1 MKLTGGSIYTLRATD
16 FTEDVN
22 LFVQNKSTGYE
33 DWSVNWGTETIQD
46 DGSFVFNP
54 SDETLLFDLSTDQ
67 FEDGKTYQFIVNPH
81 FYSFNSTSYSLI
93 AKSHSSLEEADKEIG
108 TGIISYDDVF
118 DSFFGDESNLGDFVK
133 IDKNDLMGLAKLS
146 EPTTDEVNTLKAELE
161 KELGA
166 KGQEISGNPIAFKSS
181 LKSSDGSTSSS
192 TVAVVV
198 TKDVPDT
205 VSDQV
210 SSENITELNNNEPAE
225 LTSTGSTEEFGAKE
239 VSELAND
246 TKDEAEDLTP
256 ISQPVDVSARQS
268 SGRLSGFLAE
278 SIPGNALQGE
288 DFNSNHAST
297 TPDLGLQR
305 IGIQLSDDIIAK
317 MNDPDETR
325 ELIWYRKPSN
335 GDAFIFKYDSTT
347 GTGALLEDSD
357 SDGKNDVMALYV
369 RDGGRGDD
377 DKQVNGEIVSPGGL
391 AFASLTAAAPDTTTT
406 TVINEDGVAV
416 EVETVLWKMDVDSD
430 GIINALADGLAITR
444 RHLEG
449 RLETDPVLNQLVSAS
464 GERTT
469 ETSVR
474 KYLDLG
480 IQTPDKVLDIDKS
493 GTFDTS
499 DLELIM
505 RQATGTFPSTSLSD
519 GFSNDSVTHA
529 DIITNLSSLIPNQ
542 QLT

>member
-1 MKLTGGSIYTLRATD
+1 M
-16 FTEDVN
+16 N
-22 LFVQNKSTGYE
+22 LVALNNLLNYE
-33 DWSVNWGTETIQD
+33 EWSVNWGTETVND
-46 DGSFVFNP
+46 DGSFTFTP
-54 SDETLLFDLSTDQ
+54 SDETLLFDLSTDKY
-67 FEDGKTYQFIVNPH
+67 ESGKTYQFTVNPH
-81 FYSFNSTSYSLI
+81 IYSFNPTSYSLI
-93 AKSHSSLEEADKEIG
+93 AKSHDTLEAAQTEIS
-108 TGIISYDDVF
+108 TGIVSYDDIF
-118 DSFFGDESNLGDFVK
+118 DSFFGETSDSSDSVK
-133 IDKNDLMGLAKLS
+133 IDKNDLMGLAKLT
-146 EPTTDEVNTLKAELE
+146 EPTTDEVNTLKAALE

-166 KGQEISGNPIAFKSS
+166 MGQELSGNPIAFKSS
-181 LKSSDGSTSSS
+181 LTSEDGSSTRS

-198 TKDVPDT
+198 TKDVPES

-239 VSELAND
+239 ISELGND

-256 ISQPVDVSARQS
+256 ISQPVDVSARSRS
-268 SGRLSGFLAE
+268 STLSGFLAE
-278 SIPGNALQGE
+278 GNPGNALQGE
-288 DFNSNHAST
+288 NFNSNHAST
-297 TPDLGLQR
+297 TQDLGLQR
-305 IGIQLSDDIIAK
+305 IGIQLSDEIIAQLS
-317 MNDPDETR
+317 DPEETR
-325 ELIWYRKPSN
+325 DLIWYRKPNN
-335 GDAFIFKYDSTT
+335 GDAFIFTYDSTT

-357 SDGKNDVMALYV
+357 SNGTNDVMALYV

-416 EVETVLWKMDVDSD
+416 EVETVLWKLDVDSD

-449 RLETDPVLNQLVSAS
+449 SLETDPVLNQLVSTS

-469 ETSVR
+469 ESSVR

-480 IQTPDKVLDIDKS
+480 IQTPDKVLDIDNS

-499 DLELIM
+499 DLALIL
-505 RQATGTFPSTSLSD
+505 RQATGTFPSTSLSN
-519 GFSNDSVTHA
+519 GFSNDTVTHA
-529 DIITNLSSLIPNQ
+529 DIIENLNSLISDQ
-542 QLT
+542 QVT